1 MFYRSNTPVIP
12 LVMLLTIAAISKP
25 LTAAASPEV
34 HLAQSAKTAS
44 PSSKH
49 SVSPQNTGAKT
60 KVLRQAAPTPTI
72 AAKTKT
78 VSIHHNDQASI
89 PEQGALWGW
98 LLGSVAGISLL
109 AWRQIKGEQ
118 TNKSTIAA
126 VEAIPQ
132 VSSSISQ
139 LLKKPLTPFSSNK
152 RSIARSLRDATPAK
166 GLTLLSKDRT
176 ANAATLTQQ
185 SAITSDAAPL
195 NSSSHNQTQRLEN
208 DCKIVIQPLK
218 SLTLANGE
226 NPSPDA
232 TQPQAVVR
240 WTISIDR
247 KLALQQQGEQTLV
260 LRVYDATNIDLAKQP
275 AHSFRQYHCDESATE
290 MVIPILNS
298 DREYV
303 VEIGYLTQEG
313 LLLRLA
319 QSIK

>member
-1 MFYRSNTPVIP
+1 MFYRSNTSIIP
-12 LVMLLTIAAISKP
+12 LVMLLTIAAIAKP
-25 LTAAASPEV
+25 LTAAASPKV
-34 HLAQSAKTAS
+34 HLTQSAKTAS
-44 PSSKH
+44 PSPKH
-49 SVSPQNTGAKT
+49 SVSPQRTGAKT
-60 KVLRQAAPTPTI
+60 NALSPATPTQTI

-78 VSIHHNDQASI
+78 VAIHHNDQASTS
-89 PEQGALWGW
+89 EQGAPWGW

-109 AWRQIKGEQ
+109 AWRQTKGER
-118 TNKSTIAA
+118 TNKSMIAS
-126 VEAIPQ
+126 VETIPQ

-152 RSIARSLRDATPAK
+152 RSIAHSLRDAAPAE

-185 SAITSDAAPL
+185 SVITSDAAPL
-195 NSSSHNQTQRLEN
+195 TSSSHNQTQILED
-208 DCKIVIQPLK
+208 DCKIVIRPLK
-218 SLTLANGE
+218 PLMSTNGD
-226 NPSPDA
+226 NPSLDA
-232 TQPQAVVR
+232 TQLQAVVR
-240 WTISIDR
+240 WTIPIDR

-260 LRVYDATNIDLAKQP
+260 LRVYDATNIDLTKQP

-290 MVIPILNS
+290 MIIPILNS

-303 VEIGYLTQEG
+303 VEIGYLTQDG